1 MNLMQLKNISR
12 RRLLIAALVGV
23 ALPAAF
29 QSSIKE
35 RTILPVENI
44 ASFSKQEQAGF
55 GVPVRLRIPGI
66 MVDDAVE
73 QAGVTSEGSMGVPK
87 GPIGVA
93 WFSLGPRP
101 GEVGSAVIS
110 GHYGWK
116 NGIPAVFDD
125 LYKLHEGDKLYVED
139 EKGIVTTFVVRELR
153 RFGENADASEVFTSH
168 DGKAH
173 LNLVTCEGFW
183 NKFSK
188 SYSKRLVVF
197 ADKE

>member
-1 MNLMQLKNISR
+1 MNLMQLKNISKR
-12 RRLLIAALVGV
+12 TLLIVAFAGI
-23 ALPAAF
+23 ALPAAL

-44 ASFSKQEQAGF
+44 VTFSKQEQADF
-55 GVPVRLRIPGI
+55 GAPVRLKIPGI

-73 QAGVTSEGSMGVPK
+73 QVGVTTEGAMGVPK
-87 GPIGVA
+87 GPTGVA

-101 GEVGSAVIS
+101 GEVGTAVIS

-116 NGIPAVFDD
+116 NGIPAVFDN
-125 LYKLHEGDKLYVED
+125 LYKLHTGDKLYIED
-139 EKGIVTTFVVRELR
+139 EKGVVTTFVVRELR

-173 LNLVTCEGFW
+173 LNLVTCEGVW

>member
-1 MNLMQLKNISR
+1 MQLKNMSKR
-12 RRLLIAALVGV
+12 TLLISALVGV
-23 ALPAAF
+23 ALPAAL

-35 RTILPVENI
+35 RTILPIENI
-44 ASFSKQEQAGF
+44 ASFSKQEQTSF

-66 MVDDAVE
+66 TVDDIVE
-73 QAGVTSEGSMGVPK
+73 QVGVTPEGAMGVPK
-87 GPIGVA
+87 GPTGVA
-93 WFSLGPRP
+93 WFNLGPRP
-101 GEVGSAVIS
+101 GESGRAVIS

-139 EKGIVTTFVVRELR
+139 ENGVVTTFVVRELR
-153 RFGENADASEVFTSH
+153 RFGESADASEVFTSH

-173 LNLVTCEGFW
+173 LNLVTCEGVW